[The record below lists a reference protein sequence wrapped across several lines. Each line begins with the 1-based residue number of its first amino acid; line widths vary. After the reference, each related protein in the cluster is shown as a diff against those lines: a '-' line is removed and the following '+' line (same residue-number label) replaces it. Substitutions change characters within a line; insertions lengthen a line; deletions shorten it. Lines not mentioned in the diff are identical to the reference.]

1 MLHYLLSIALTV
13 DPTPAASEAPASSG
27 GGGGTSFTD
36 IVPLVTGAGGA
47 LVVLLL
53 VLYLFSTDKIT
64 TVGAVARLR
73 EADNNRF
80 NDMVAQRDA
89 LVKSLETANNSAATA
104 NNNAQQSLALLREM
118 RPGPGRD
125 GP

>member
-1 MLHYLLSIALTV
+1 MLALALGFLL
-13 DPTPAASEAPASSG
+13 DASPPPVPSVTTG

-53 VLYLFSTDKIT
+53 VVYAFYSDKIIS
-64 TVGAVARLR
+64 VGAVTRLR

-80 NDMVAQRDA
+80 NDMVAQRDD
-89 LVKSLETANNSAATA
+89 LVKALELANSTSATA
-104 NNNAQQSLALLREM
+104 VDNSKQSLALLRDAVALAKEH
-118 RPGPGRD
+118 
-125 GP
+125 